1 MSDLVG
7 NPEDRFYHNE
17 AQIIGNRNVCPMGIC
32 DEGDELVAV
41 HIVLKKILFENN
53 GLIIVEGQG
62 PEVLYKHS
70 GHLL

>member
-1 MSDLVG
+1 M
-7 NPEDRFYHNE
+7 
-17 AQIIGNRNVCPMGIC
+17 CIC
-32 DEGDELVAV
+32 DEGDGLVAV